1 VSEFNSEVNLMVTNA
16 PLVVLIALMLLH
28 SIAAFADEVAMAFDD
43 RIPPYCF
50 PETNSGIAVE
60 VIREALAYRGHVLKP
75 LYYPVARVPAAFK
88 AGQVDAAMSDMG
100 EDLSAA
106 GGYYGDSAVRYEN
119 VFITLK
125 SRHIEIRKP
134 ADLQSLSVIAY
145 PGALLRYPEWLT
157 AVQAAGNY
165 REQNDQSTQVLTL
178 NEGRY
183 DVVLSDRG
191 IFKYFTLKLQREK
204 GLVPKPTQAQV
215 FVAQQSRDY
224 RTVFRNPT
232 IRDDFNAGLQH
243 EKDSGRYRAIYDKY
257 LK

>member
-1 VSEFNSEVNLMVTNA
+1 MVTKA
-16 PLVVLIALMLLH
+16 PLVMLIALMFLR
-28 SIAAFADEVAMAFDD
+28 SVAAFGDEVTMAFDD

-60 VIREALAYRGHVLKP
+60 VIREALAYRDHVLKP
-75 LYYPVARVPAAFK
+75 RYYPVARVPAAFK

-106 GGYYGDSAVRYEN
+106 GGNYGDSAVRYEN

-125 SRHIEIRKP
+125 SRHIEIRRP
-134 ADLQSLSVIAY
+134 ADLKGLSVIAY
-145 PGALLRYPEWLT
+145 PGALIRYPEWLT
-157 AVQAAGNY
+157 AVQSAGNY

-178 NEGRY
+178 NQGRY

-204 GLVPKPTQAQV
+204 GLLPKRTQEQT
-215 FVAQQSRDY
+215 FVALKSRDY
-224 RTVFRNPT
+224 RTVFRSKA

-243 EKDSGRYRAIYDKY
+243 EKDSGRYQAIYDKD